1 MSSSQKS
8 WECSFPGC
16 GKKFSRKEHLTRHN
30 LGHNPEHQYKC
41 HICGR
46 RYARSDVF
54 KRHVKQHN
62 PQDAQ
67 SPDARRICLACGDR
81 NTPCDGNSPCGACI
95 SNWTNCRWIDSD
107 NSHATTTEQ
116 AVVVPSNAHAQ
127 TTWFQPNADVWMP
140 QPFLAT
146 NPYLSSVP
154 NNLNPDRPIQGVGAI
169 DSTSYTPP
177 TSDISGTNAEPMLY
191 EPSNNPLDSPQ
202 LTPPLTSSQQRNT
215 SRSPESAGAAD
226 LQAVVDRTSP
236 ETQRLIQLFFA
247 EIDRYWPI
255 LHSATFRLDETST
268 TLLAS
273 MIMLASW
280 LEGGHE
286 HHKLAPLIFEEV
298 NRIRTDI
305 TPSLQLLQ
313 SVLLYIV
320 YATSNLTTD
329 GMIARALNLVAWLI
343 STCRYLGIFSG
354 QHACQEMLG
363 EGCPFMA
370 WRAQEQLNRLAFAVL
385 RVDAYLSVLLDHPPL
400 VRYQELCIPLP
411 KSRELWAAANEPE
424 RRKLQWNEPAGRE
437 KALFSFFM
445 RDALNPSREGAL
457 PYCLTDIDYHLS
469 TCATQTHI
477 WEAAR
482 EAHSAMSDEIVEE
495 TDPKTFVQ
503 RAYPHLDLWRDKR
516 RENCEILHKYFAGNL
531 PSDEHRLGPLT
542 FTLMYMSN
550 LKLHSPMNV
559 LRVKGHYYKSRPGAA
574 IPTRKPRVHLNS
586 WMSSVCPR
594 SALWNAAQVC
604 RIFLIESGRFGT
616 STDSNG
622 NMSSLR
628 SRARLH
634 LNPLLI
640 PGVLMSAIVACS
652 YVRYTRTCGYCRAAP
667 SPHTP
672 CSDASPNSSCTAAIN
687 TTSNTNITSTPPFQT
702 PLPFP
707 NTAMTGVIPE
717 EEAVNLFS
725 LRDDDPVLLNWKRT
739 GNGVPYWG
747 IGETRIP
754 LCACRLQDIA
764 AWFREAFAEDEG
776 AEMEFVIFLAELSR
790 ES

>member
-62 PQDAQ
+62 PQDVQ
-67 SPDARRICLACGDR
+67 SPDAR
-81 NTPCDGNSPCGACI
+81 
-95 SNWTNCRWIDSD
+95 
-107 NSHATTTEQ
+107 SHVATTEQ
-116 AVVVPSNAHAQ
+116 TVVIPPNGHTQ
-127 TTWFQPNADVWMP
+127 PTWFQPNPEVWMP

-154 NNLNPDRPIQGVGAI
+154 NSLNPDHPIQGVGAME
-169 DSTSYTPP
+169 TATYTPP
-177 TSDISGTNAEPMLY
+177 TSDISATNVETMLY
-191 EPSNNPLDSPQ
+191 EPSNNPLNSPQ
-202 LTPPLTSSQQRNT
+202 LTPPLPSCRQRNV
-215 SRSPESAGAAD
+215 SRSPESAVVAD
-226 LQAVVDRTSP
+226 LEASIDRTSP
-236 ETQRLIQLFFA
+236 EIQRLIQLFFT
-247 EIDRYWPI
+247 EIDPYWPI
-255 LHSATFRLDETST
+255 LHSATFRLDEAST
-268 TLLAS
+268 TLIAS
-273 MIMLASW
+273 VAMLASW

-298 NRIRTDI
+298 IQVRTESS
-305 TPSLQLLQ
+305 PSLNMLQ
-313 SVLLYIV
+313 SVLLYII

-329 GMIARALNLVAWLI
+329 GMVARALNLNAWII
-343 STCRYLGIFSG
+343 STCRYLGIFNG
-354 QHACQEMLG
+354 QFACQEMLG
-363 EGCPFMA
+363 DGCPFVA
-370 WRAQEQLNRLAFAVL
+370 WRAQEQLNRLAFSVL
-385 RVDAYLSVLLDHPPL
+385 RVDAYLSVLLDHPPT

-411 KSRELWAAANEPE
+411 KSRQLWAAANEPE
-424 RRKLQWNEPAGRE
+424 RRNLQWNEPAGRE

-445 RDALNPSREGAL
+445 RDALNPSREGTL
-457 PYCLTDIDYHLS
+457 PYCLTDVDYHLS

-482 EAHSAMSDEIVEE
+482 EAHSSMSDEIVQEM
-495 TDPKTFVQ
+495 DPGTFVN
-503 RAYPHLDLWRDKR
+503 RAHPHMDLWRDKR
-516 RENCEILHKYFAGNL
+516 KEHCVILKKYFEGNL
-531 PSDEHRLGPLT
+531 TGDEHRLGPLT
-542 FTLMYMSN
+542 FTLMYMSS

-574 IPTRKPRVHLNS
+574 IPTRKPRAHLHS
-586 WMSSVCPR
+586 WITSMCPR

-616 STDSNG
+616 SAQSAG
-622 NMSSLR
+622 NSHL
-628 SRARLH
+628 RARLR

-652 YVRYTRTCGYCRAAP
+652 YVRHTRTCGYCRAAP
-667 SPHTP
+667 SPHSP
-672 CSDASPNSSCTAAIN
+672 CSDLNQNTPCTATIN
-687 TTSNTNITSTPPFQT
+687 TTTTPPFQT
-702 PLPFP
+702 PLSFS
-707 NTAMTGVIPE
+707 NATMAGVIPD
-717 EEAVNLFS
+717 EEAIDLFS
-725 LRDDDPVLLNWKRT
+725 VGSQDPVYLKWKQT
-739 GNGVPYWG
+739 GKGIPYWG
-747 IGETRIP
+747 TGDSRIP

>member
-1 MSSSQKS
+1 MSSSQKG

-62 PQDAQ
+62 PQDVQ
-67 SPDARRICLACGDR
+67 SSDATRICLACGDR
-81 NTPCDGNSPCGACI
+81 NTPCDGNSLCGACMA
-95 SNWTNCRWIDSD
+95 NWTNCRWIDSD
-107 NSHATTTEQ
+107 HSHVATSEQ
-116 AVVVPSNAHAQ
+116 TVVIPPNGHSQ
-127 TTWFQPNADVWMP
+127 STWFQPNPEVWMS

-154 NNLNPDRPIQGVGAI
+154 NSLNPDHPIQGVGAME
-169 DSTSYTPP
+169 STSYATP
-177 TSDISGTNAEPMLY
+177 TSDITATSVEPMLY
-191 EPSNNPLDSPQ
+191 EPSNNSLNSPQ
-202 LTPPLTSSQQRNT
+202 LTPPEASCQQRIV
-215 SRSPESAGAAD
+215 SRSPESAVVAD
-226 LQAVVDRTSP
+226 LEASIDRTLP
-236 ETQRLIQLFFA
+236 EIRRLIQLFFA
-247 EIDRYWPI
+247 EIDPYWPI
-255 LHSATFRLDETST
+255 LHSATFKLEETST
-268 TLLAS
+268 TLIAS
-273 MIMLASW
+273 VVMLASW

-298 NRIRTDI
+298 NQVRTDAS
-305 TPSLQLLQ
+305 PSLNMLQ
-313 SVLLYIV
+313 SVLLYII

-329 GMIARALNLVAWLI
+329 GMVARALSLTAWLI
-343 STCRYLGIFSG
+343 STCRYLGIFNG
-354 QHACQEMLG
+354 QFACQEMLG
-363 EGCPFMA
+363 EGCPFVA
-370 WRAQEQLNRLAFAVL
+370 WRAQEQLNRLAFSVL
-385 RVDAYLSVLLDHPPL
+385 RVDAYLSVLLDHPPT

-424 RRKLQWNEPAGRE
+424 RRNLQWNEPAGRE

-445 RDALNPSREGAL
+445 RDALNPSREGTL
-457 PYCLTDIDYHLS
+457 PYCLTDVDYHLS

-482 EAHSAMSDEIVEE
+482 EAHSSMSDEIVQE
-495 TDPKTFVQ
+495 TDPRTFVK
-503 RAYPHLDLWRDKR
+503 RANPHMDLWRDKR
-516 RENCEILHKYFAGNL
+516 KEHCVILKKYFEGNL
-531 PSDEHRLGPLT
+531 AGDEHRLGPLT
-542 FTLMYMSN
+542 FTLMYMSS

-574 IPTRKPRVHLNS
+574 IPTRKPRVHLHS
-586 WMSSVCPR
+586 WITSMCPR

-616 STDSNG
+616 SAQASGG
-622 NMSSLR
+622 NSHL
-628 SRARLH
+628 RARLR

-652 YVRYTRTCGYCRAAP
+652 YIRNTRTCGYCRAAP
-667 SPHTP
+667 SPHSP
-672 CSDASPNSSCTAAIN
+672 CSDTNQNAPRTATINST
-687 TTSNTNITSTPPFQT
+687 TTSNMSTPPFQT
-702 PLPFP
+702 PLSFS
-707 NTAMTGVIPE
+707 NTRMTGVIPE
-717 EEAVNLFS
+717 EEEAIDLFS
-725 LRDDDPVLLNWKRT
+725 VGAQDPVYLNWKQT
-739 GNGVPYWG
+739 GKGIPYWG
-747 IGETRIP
+747 TGESRIP